1 MLNNLP
7 ILINAATGSD
17 FNITPIII
25 ILIIAVGAAVAAFF
39 LLRKK

>member
-7 ILINAATGSD
+7 ILIAVPTGVES
-17 FNITPIII
+17 NITPIII
-25 ILIIAVGAAVAAFF
+25 ICILAIGAAAAAFF